1 MLLRYAF
8 DPDFPP
14 DGLCEANGTSVTS
27 LLRKLGEEDNS
38 GNVFFLPL
46 SLSSA
51 LAMVFM
57 RTKGNPTAQMSQVCV
72 PVT

>member
-1 MLLRYAF
+1 MLLGYAF

-51 LAMVFM
+51 FM